1 MADGF
6 DSISY
11 LFHLACKN
19 RKFQIQKINIDSD
32 GFIFQYRIAYPT
44 KLVDE
49 QIERLV
55 LKINRL
61 AKTSRP
67 VHTIHFNA
75 YRFWRTIV
83 WIDVGSALI

>member
-1 MADGF
+1 MADSF

-32 GFIFQYRIAYPT
+32 GFIFQNRIAYPT

-49 QIERLV
+49 QIERIDLE
-55 LKINRL
+55 NQSACQNFATR
-61 AKTSRP
+61 TY
-67 VHTIHFNA
+67 HTLQCVSFLTHNSM
-75 YRFWRTIV
+75 
-83 WIDVGSALI
+83 D